1 MSDLIVKAA
10 VKGRA
15 SRYNVSSDLHGTFNE
30 AVIEGL
36 ENGAERAEVHDWKTA
51 HLCDR

>member
-1 MSDLIVKAA
+1 M
-10 VKGRA
+10 KGTA
-15 SRYNVSSDLHGTFNE
+15 SKHNVSSDLHGTFNE

-36 ENGAERAEVHDWKTA
+36 EDGAERAEVNDWKIA